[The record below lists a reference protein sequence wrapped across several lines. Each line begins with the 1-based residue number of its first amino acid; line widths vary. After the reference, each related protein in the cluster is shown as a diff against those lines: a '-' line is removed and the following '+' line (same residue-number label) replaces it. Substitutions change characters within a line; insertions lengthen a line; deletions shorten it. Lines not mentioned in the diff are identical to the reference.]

1 MYFNVDGFFF
11 LVKKNFFSPKLKY
24 CFSSSI
30 IFHMSLLE
38 YLGTNLPLIIITII
52 IISILATSVY
62 FRKMTVITFM
72 VVAFLLVAFSVVNYI
87 EEYLSNLP
95 TYSIWRAILTALK
108 YSIPPFIFA
117 SIGLNV
123 FDPIF
128 KYKHFIYAPA
138 LLLLILCIISIP
150 TGIVFYFLENGFQ
163 RGVLGYLPFIISA
176 LYLAFVLFVLVNK
189 ISRNVEDILPI
200 VLISLFVISAL
211 VFPLVLQEYFEKW
224 NGTLMA
230 ASVLMFCI
238 YLLQQF
244 AKKDQLTNLLNRQ
257 SLYNDADKGGGHH
270 KYPLVIF
277 IDMNGLKKINDSK
290 GHTAGDAALIR
301 LARSLV
307 AATVEEYNDLATNIK
322 NKCEENKVEVSIGY
336 CIRPS
341 NMTFDEAYKLADQNM
356 YEEKKQYYDSLN
368 K

>member
-1 MYFNVDGFFF
+1 
-11 LVKKNFFSPKLKY
+11 
-24 CFSSSI
+24 
-30 IFHMSLLE
+30 MSLLE

-62 FRKMTVITFM
+62 FRKMTVITFL

-150 TGIVFYFLENGFQ
+150 TGIVFYFLENSFQ

-307 AATVEEYNDLATNIK
+307 AATSYKERIYRIGGDEFIILSRGDTVEEYNDLATNIR